1 MSTSAGSPSIEIF
14 QLLFEEGWYL
24 DRHPDALAV
33 GGLEHFLAVGDASGY
48 WPHPLFDP
56 GYYGS
61 QHPELAEQGGARFAH
76 YLQHGGRDG
85 SNPHP
90 LFDAQYYS
98 ARNPDLAQVD
108 SLLPH
113 PLFDPTYYGECE
125 SAACSEDAIRLA
137 LPPSRNP
144 LLHR

>member
-1 MSTSAGSPSIEIF
+1 MDLPGGSCFGATGPRLRALQPWGAMSTSAGSPSIEIF

-90 LFDAQYYS
+90 LF
-98 ARNPDLAQVD
+98 R
-108 SLLPH
+108 
-113 PLFDPTYYGECE
+113 
-125 SAACSEDAIRLA
+125 
-137 LPPSRNP
+137 SRFY
-144 LLHR
+144 LE